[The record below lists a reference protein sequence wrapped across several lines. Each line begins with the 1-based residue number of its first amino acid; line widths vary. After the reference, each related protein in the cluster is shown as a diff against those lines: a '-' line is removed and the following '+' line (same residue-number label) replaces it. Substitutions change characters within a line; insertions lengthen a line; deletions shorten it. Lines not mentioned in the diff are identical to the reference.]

1 MGISISASGE
11 QTITMKPGIYYMQGG
26 GFRATGSVNIVGSGV
41 MIYNAPASN
50 SDVVSITG
58 SGNVTLTPPTSGEF
72 SNFTIW
78 QDRASAAP
86 VTLTGYGHMN
96 ISGTVYAAGATL
108 NITGNNSANNIGS
121 QYVSSDLV
129 LGGNSNTTISFT
141 GGAVPA
147 VRLLGLVE

>member
-1 MGISISASGE
+1 
-11 QTITMKPGIYYMQGG
+11 
-26 GFRATGSVNIVGSGV
+26 
-41 MIYNAPASN
+41 MIYNAPAS
-50 SDVVSITG
+50 SGDVVSITG
-58 SGNVTLTPPTSGEF
+58 SGGVTLTPPTSGEF

-78 QDRASAAP
+78 QDRAATAP
-86 VTLTGYGHMN
+86 VTLTGNGNMN
-96 ISGTVYAAGATL
+96 LSGTVYAAGATL
-108 NITGNNSANNIGS
+108 NITGNTSANSIGS